1 MASRIDTPDDVE
13 DYLDVDKEIPNQ
25 KWVCISF
32 LSPEK
37 ILKKKDQYF
46 FSEFMKYFD
55 FRFKS
60 ELIEKFLGEANL
72 ERKRDWDTFEK
83 TITDKIDEI
92 NLAKKEGKPFD
103 EINPADVVSEMKT
116 RFLCLEKN
124 MSDWEKFLK
133 ENRPEFIDKTI
144 EDAYTD
150 FMFQHKKT
158 LEEKFHE
165 ANDFQT
171 TVRGVKIRGVYP
183 SQKEADIRSKVLQKL
198 DKRHNIFIGQVG
210 YWLPWD
216 PEAHEVGKQEYAEK
230 ELNDLMGKYHENELK
245 KEEYYELQKQEKLKE
260 SLKAKAQKKSAGL
273 DGASSA
279 SSPADIAAS
288 ADSRPDSSLFTD
300 SMSDY
305 RRRFAEADSKTAA
318 PEDDA

>member
-1 MASRIDTPDDVE
+1 MASRIDSHDDVE

-25 KWVCISF
+25 KWVCLSF

-37 ILKKKDQYF
+37 ILKKKETYF

-60 ELIEKFLGEANL
+60 ELIEKFLGETNL
-72 ERKRDWDTFEK
+72 ERKRDWDTFEDLINK
-83 TITDKIDEI
+83 KLEEI
-92 NLAKKEGKPFD
+92 ADAKKSGKPFD
-103 EINPADVVSEMKT
+103 EINPADIVSEMKT
-116 RFLCLEKN
+116 KFLCLEKN

-133 ENRPEFIDKTI
+133 ENRPTFIDKTI

-165 ANDFQT
+165 ANDFHT
-171 TVRGVKIRGVYP
+171 TVRGIKIRGVYP

-198 DKRHNIFIGQVG
+198 DKRHNIFVGQVG

-216 PEAHEVGKQEYAEK
+216 PEAHEIGKQEYAEK
-230 ELNDLMGKYHENELK
+230 ELNDLMGKYHENEIK
-245 KEEYYELQKQEKLKE
+245 KEEYYELQKQEKLKD
-260 SLKAKAQKKSAGL
+260 SIKAKSQKKPTSDGSSSSSAA
-273 DGASSA
+273 DIAVSA
-279 SSPADIAAS
+279 SS
-288 ADSRPDSSLFTD
+288 RPDTSLFTGP
-300 SMSDY
+300 MSDY
-305 RRRFAEADSKTAA
+305 EKRFAEADSKSSA
-318 PEDDA
+318 DDE